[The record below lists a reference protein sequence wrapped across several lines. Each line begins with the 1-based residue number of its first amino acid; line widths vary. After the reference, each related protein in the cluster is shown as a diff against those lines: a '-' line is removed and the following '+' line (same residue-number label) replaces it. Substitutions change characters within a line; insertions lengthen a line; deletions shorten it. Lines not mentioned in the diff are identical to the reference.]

1 MPELK
6 LCEQRKA
13 LLVKSGHL
21 LVLGGP
27 GSGKTT
33 IALVKAAT
41 DIARGLLLPAQKILF
56 LSFAR
61 ATVTRIAQEAEV
73 HIGRDA
79 RASVEVNTYHGFAW
93 DFIRSHGYL
102 LTGQR
107 SLRLLPPP
115 EAAGR
120 LAGISKANRPA
131 ELQRLLKEEGLLGFD
146 LFAGLAAELL
156 ESSPRLCRLIA
167 DCYPIIILDE
177 FQDTN
182 LDEWRMISALGKHG
196 TLIALADAEQ
206 RIYEFR
212 GADPARIGEFIAAYN
227 PAIFDFG
234 KENNRSNGTDICDFG
249 NDVLSGKNVGKA
261 YRHVTVAKYGFYR
274 GEELLPVKSALLAAR
289 TRVAKS
295 NKDWSLA
302 VLVKSRDMMLRV
314 STYLSSA
321 SKLPAIQHDV
331 LIDPEGPALAAVLIG
346 GLLEGATSADI
357 IKDRLLSD
365 VVNHIRGCKG
375 GDINQV
381 DLKLTDALTA
391 FRGGGKLRGSSRTS
405 LIADIAAIADGRM
418 AHNLTGDPERDWL
431 AIRDLVAVSAHD
443 KLLAV
448 VSDARFVRLLN
459 RGTQLRESLSARWRS
474 GGGYATARQI
484 VADAL
489 LQEHFSASTRA
500 WTGVNVMTIHK
511 AKGKEF
517 DEVIIFEGG
526 RTARLLRDNATVN
539 DVEQARLALRVAV
552 TRARQRATL
561 LTPSWASSVLL

>member
-1 MPELK
+1 MPELT

-13 LLVKSGHL
+13 LLATSGHM

-33 IALVKAAT
+33 IALAKAAT
-41 DIARGLLLPAQKILF
+41 DIGRDCLLAAQKTLF

-61 ATVTRIAQEAEV
+61 ATVTRIVQQAEV

-79 RASVEVNTYHGFAW
+79 RTRVEVNTYHGFAW
-93 DFIRSHGYL
+93 DLIRSHGHL

-107 SLRLLPPP
+107 FLRLLPPP
-115 EAAGR
+115 EAASR
-120 LAGISKANRPA
+120 LAGIGRADRSA

-146 LFAGLAAELL
+146 LFATLTAELL
-156 ESSPRLCRLIA
+156 ESSSRLCRLIA
-167 DCYPIIILDE
+167 DCYPFIILDE

-182 LDEWRMISALGKHG
+182 LEEWRMISALGKHS

-212 GADPARIGEFIAAYN
+212 GADPERIGLFITEFI
-227 PAIFDFG
+227 PTIFDFG
-234 KENNRSNGTDICDFG
+234 KENNRSNGTDICDYG
-249 NDVLSGKNVGKA
+249 NDVLSGQNVGKL
-261 YRHVTVAKYGFYR
+261 YQHVTVTKYRFYK
-274 GEELLPVKSALLAAR
+274 GEELLPVKAALLAAR
-289 TRVAKS
+289 ARVAIRNS
-295 NKDWSLA
+295 EWSLA

-314 STYLSSA
+314 STYLGTS

-331 LIDPEGPALAAVLIG
+331 LLDPEGPALAAVLIG
-346 GLLEGATSADI
+346 GLLEGAASADVL
-357 IKDRLLSD
+357 KDRLLSD
-365 VVNHIRGCKG
+365 VISHIRGRKG

-391 FRGGGKLRGSSRTS
+391 FRSGSKLWGSSRTS
-405 LIADIAAIADGRM
+405 LVADVAAIAEGRI
-418 AHNLTGDPERDWL
+418 ALELTGDPERDWL
-431 AIRDLVAVSAHD
+431 TIRDLVAVSAHD

-459 RGTQLRESLSARWRS
+459 RGTQLRDSLSARWRS
-474 GGGYATARQI
+474 DGCYATARQI

-517 DEVIIFEGG
+517 DEVILFEGG
-526 RTARLLRDNATVN
+526 RTGRFLRDNATEK
-539 DVEQARLALRVAV
+539 DVEQARLALRVGV
-552 TRARQRATL
+552 TRARQRTTL
-561 LTPSWASSVLL
+561 LTPSWASSTLL